1 MAVFIPRDATFGS
14 SPSQVEGKAV
24 WNNDGA
30 ELLKAIRGATGA
42 AVSVDPGIQQ
52 TILAIMAS
60 AAPAVANAINLD
72 LVPVAQRAFSA
83 WPVKSGLSKSL
94 LTLEVGIGGDGK
106 TFEAS
111 IINRAPYAGFIDKGR
126 IARRLV
132 FKPGAEAADA
142 MADRILKDL
151 Q

>member
-1 MAVFIPRDATFGS
+1 MAVFIPRDTMFGS

-30 ELLKAIRGATGA
+30 ELLGAIRGATGA
-42 AVSVDPGIQQ
+42 AVSVDPGIQKM
-52 TILAIMAS
+52 ILTIMAS
-60 AAPAVANAINLD
+60 AAPAVANAINAD

-94 LTLEVGIGGDGK
+94 LSLEIGIGGDGK
-106 TFEAS
+106 SIEAS

-126 IARRLV
+126 LVRRLV
-132 FKPGAEAADA
+132 FQPAEEAADA
-142 MADRILKDL
+142 MVDRILKDL